1 MKLISQLIMVL
12 LFSANLAAQQDS
24 SYLAIVGGDIHTVSD
39 GVIMKGVVLCKDS
52 RILKVGKRV
61 RIPDGAEIIDAKG
74 MQVYPGLIATEAY
87 GVINGRGVDIA
98 DSYDPY
104 KLNLDLA
111 LAGGITVL
119 QNGGMV
125 AKLKHGTI
133 DNVLVGP
140 TNWVNL
146 NYSSTSPAGRRRVRD
161 EFSKVRDYMRL
172 HRNWKLTDSMGEDA
186 GDEPEAKDIKS
197 EYLSLLKGEAT
208 ARISANTLKDLLAT
222 CELLEEYPMQSVIF
236 GGQEAWACAGRL
248 GRVNARLIIVP
259 RNKKWASDDLNRPS
273 GWTIENAKLLWD
285 HGVKFAILPGEN
297 SISLMGLAG
306 RDLMTLPMEAAFAI
320 RGGLPQDAA
329 LRSITIDAAEILGV
343 DHRMGSIEVG
353 KDANIIIC
361 DGDLFHYRSFVQ
373 WAVVDGELMYDKQ
386 KASYFAHIRP
396 RAEDEV
402 VEAVEEIE
410 ETEETEEVIDENQE
424 VTNIDA
430 PEVVDNP

>member
-1 MKLISQLIMVL
+1 M
-12 LFSANLAAQQDS
+12 
-24 SYLAIVGGDIHTVSD
+24 
-39 GVIMKGVVLCKDS
+39 
-52 RILKVGKRV
+52 
-61 RIPDGAEIIDAKG
+61 
-74 MQVYPGLIATEAY
+74 
-87 GVINGRGVDIA
+87 
-98 DSYDPY
+98 
-104 KLNLDLA
+104 
-111 LAGGITVL
+111 
-119 QNGGMV
+119 
-125 AKLKHGTI
+125 
-133 DNVLVGP
+133 
-140 TNWVNL
+140 
-146 NYSSTSPAGRRRVRD
+146 
-161 EFSKVRDYMRL
+161 
-172 HRNWKLTDSMGEDA
+172 
-186 GDEPEAKDIKS
+186 
-197 EYLSLLKGEAT
+197 LKGEAT

-320 RGGLPQDAA
+320 RGGLPQAAA

>member
-1 MKLISQLIMVL
+1 MKTIIH
-12 LFSANLAAQQDS
+12 LFLALAFCANVTAQDS
-24 SYLAIVGGDIHTVSD
+24 SYLAIVGGDIHTVTD

-52 RILKVGKRV
+52 RILKIGKRV
-61 RIPDGAEIIDAKG
+61 RIPEGAEVIDASG
-74 MQVYPGLIATEAY
+74 MQVYPGLIAADAS
-87 GVINGRGVDIA
+87 GIVNGRGVDVA

-111 LAGGITVL
+111 LAGGITTI

-125 AKLKHGTI
+125 VKLKHGTI
-133 DNVLVGP
+133 DNVLAGP
-140 TNWVNL
+140 TSWINL
-146 NYSSTSPAGRRRVRD
+146 NYSSTSPAGRRRVRE

-172 HRNWKLTDSMGEDA
+172 HRGWKLTSSMGEDA
-186 GDEPEAKDIKS
+186 GDEPEAKGVKED
-197 EYLSLLKGEAT
+197 YLALLKGEAT
-208 ARISANTLKDLLAT
+208 ARFSANSLKDLLAT
-222 CELLEEYPMQSVIF
+222 CELLEEYPMQSVIY

-248 GRVNARLIIVP
+248 GRVNARLIITP
-259 RNKKWASDDLNRPS
+259 RSKKWASDDLNRPS
-273 GWTIENAKLLWD
+273 GWTIENANILWE

-320 RGGLPQDAA
+320 RGGLQQDAA
-329 LRSITIDAAEILGV
+329 LRAITIDAAEILGV
-343 DHRMGSIEVG
+343 DHRMGSLEVG
-353 KDANIIIC
+353 KDANIIVC

-373 WAVVDGELMYDKQ
+373 WAVVDGKLMYDKQ

-396 RAEDEV
+396 RAEEVIDE
-402 VEAVEEIE
+402 I
-410 ETEETEEVIDENQE
+410 EEVIDEIEE